1 LIDENEKPMS
11 RIIEII
17 RRVVQEEIARQRG
30 STLGVV
36 TTVFPHTA
44 EDDQNNYE
52 VNVRLKH
59 EDLELRRVPLSV
71 SHMGVAAPPRTGNLV
86 LLQFLNGDINQPV
99 ILGRFYHDEE
109 RPPLHNENEILF
121 EHRLP
126 DGTLNHLR
134 FANDGTIYLQRDVTS
149 PEDNS
154 AAKAGIKLDKDG
166 NIEVKAGE
174 TIVVTLANDDGVV
187 ITAQDKSVDVTCK
200 TMTITGEVVVTD
212 GARSTRIKGNEITG
226 S

>member
-1 LIDENEKPMS
+1 MS

-17 RRVVQEEIARQRG
+17 RRVVQQEMARQRG

-36 TTVFPHTA
+36 TQVFPHTEENDA
-44 EDDQNNYE
+44 NNYE

-59 EDLELRRVPLSV
+59 EDLELSRVPLAV
-71 SHMGVAAPPRTGNLV
+71 SHVGVAAPPAAGNLV

-126 DGTLNHLR
+126 DGKLNHLR
-134 FANDGTIYLQRDVTS
+134 FANDGTIYLQREVTR

-154 AAKAGIKLDKDG
+154 EAKAGIKIDSEG
-166 NIEVKAGE
+166 NIEIKAGE
-174 TIVVTLANDDGVV
+174 KIVITLSNDGAIA
-187 ITAQDKSVDVTCK
+187 ITAQDKSIDVSCK
-200 TMTITGEVVVTD
+200 TMTIEGELVVTD
-212 GARSTRIKGNEITG
+212 GAKSTKIKGNEITG
-226 S
+226 T